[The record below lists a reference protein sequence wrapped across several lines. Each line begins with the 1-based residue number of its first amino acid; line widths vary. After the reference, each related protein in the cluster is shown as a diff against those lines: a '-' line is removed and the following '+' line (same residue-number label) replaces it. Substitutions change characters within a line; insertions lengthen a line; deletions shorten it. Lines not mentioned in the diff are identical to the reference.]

1 MKKRPDLAII
11 LIILVGISAIGYV
24 LIKKHAFVDHHIKV
38 VQNASFILPFDFEH
52 VRKTMVRTDALE
64 KTIEACGTK
73 LIEKKMDNIQLS
85 SDRLIHGHWLV
96 EADGTFKLQITDE
109 HFNHVV
115 PVTLHAT
122 ITPTTLQSTVSSI
135 EPVAELQQYQ
145 CNTSMQPLGNETS
158 LKMEISIT
166 ATFNTIKSDS
176 IDQQVKDALTQNA
189 KNSMKRMQQ
198 TIAEQVNKYK
208 GKKIL
213 LKLK

>member
-1 MKKRPDLAII
+1 MKTLLII
-11 LIILVGISAIGYV
+11 LITLIGLSAIAYF
-24 LIKKHAFVDHHIKV
+24 LFFKHCWVQHNIKV
-38 VQNASFILPFDFEH
+38 VQNAQFVLPYDFEQ

-85 SDRLIHGHWLV
+85 SDRIIHGHWLV
-96 EADGTFKLQITDE
+96 EAEGTFKLQITDE

-115 PVTLHAT
+115 PVALHAT
-122 ITPTTLQSTVSSI
+122 ITPTSLKSTVSSI

-145 CNTSMQPLGNETS
+145 CNTFMQPMGNET
-158 LKMEISIT
+158 LLRMEISIVASFT
-166 ATFNTIKSDS
+166 TIKSDT
-176 IDQQVKDALTQNA
+176 IDKQVNDALIENA
-189 KNSMKRMQQ
+189 QKSMKRMQQ